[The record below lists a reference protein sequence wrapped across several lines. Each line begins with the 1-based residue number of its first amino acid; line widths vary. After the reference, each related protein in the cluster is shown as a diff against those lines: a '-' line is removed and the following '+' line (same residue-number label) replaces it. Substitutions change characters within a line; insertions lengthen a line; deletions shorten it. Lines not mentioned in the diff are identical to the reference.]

1 MFSLST
7 IAEKAFIAAGAKPAV
22 RRYAAAQNS
31 RLVGDWRGTNLS
43 ANQEIK
49 DDLKMLRGRSRQLSR
64 DDDTF
69 IGFLRKMETYVIGR
83 DGLTLQVNATTT
95 EGKGRDALNDKVEA
109 AWKEWSRKQNC
120 DVTGQMSFRDIAAL
134 AVKTLITDGEILIR
148 KHYTPEGLKL
158 QMLDVDWLAED
169 YNDPKL
175 PNGNRVV
182 MSVELDRFD
191 KPVAYHFR
199 EPRWSAASTF
209 GINPIIPTGENTLR
223 IPAAEIIHRFIKERA
238 GQVRGVPWAHGA
250 MMSLNQLHGLDEAEL
265 VGQRV
270 GASNMVFVS
279 PAADVNGGETS
290 EDPLNTEVSPGQVLE
305 LPAGYTV
312 HETKFPKP
320 LDSAFSKRVMR
331 RIAGSLGIDYSDL
344 ANDLESV
351 NFSSIRAGTINARD
365 GYRVLQTWVRDNL
378 YQDVYASW
386 LMMWNGVTTKQ
397 MEAVM
402 YPIWRPRGYEW
413 VDPAKD
419 VKSDIDAI
427 NMGLKTRTDVLGER
441 GQDFEETMKQIAAEK
456 KLIEGLGL
464 EFSSD
469 GKPFEEDTGDE
480 GQVTGK
486 AKKAG
491 SGE

>member
-1 MFSLST
+1 MLSLSS
-7 IAEKAFIAAGAKPAV
+7 IAEKAFIAAGAKPTV

-83 DGLTLQVNATTT
+83 DGLTCQVNAKTAT
-95 EGKGRDALNDKVEA
+95 GKERDALNDKVEQ
-109 AWKEWSRKQNC
+109 AWQDWSKKQNC
-120 DVTGQMSFRDIAAL
+120 DVTGQLCFRDIAAL
-134 AVKTLITDGEILIR
+134 AVRTLIIDGEILIR
-148 KHYTPEGLKL
+148 KHFTPEGLKL

-182 MSVELDRFD
+182 MSIELDRFD
-191 KPVAYHFR
+191 KPVAYHFS

-209 GINPIIPTGENTLR
+209 GINPIIPPGEIRLR
-223 IPAAEIIHRFIKERA
+223 VPAEQIVHRFIKERA

-250 MMSLNQLHGLDEAEL
+250 MMSLNQMHGLDEAEL
-265 VGQRV
+265 VAARV

-279 PAADVNGGETS
+279 PPAEVEGGSVNENPM
-290 EDPLNTEVSPGQVLE
+290 DTEVSPGQVLE
-305 LPAGYTV
+305 LPSGYTV

-320 LDSAFSKRVMR
+320 LDSAFSKRIMR

-365 GYRVLQTWVRDNL
+365 GYRVLQKWIEVNL
-378 YQDVYASW
+378 YQDVFSTW
-386 LMMWNGVTTKQ
+386 LMMWSGITSRQ

-402 YPIWRPRGYEW
+402 FPKWHPRGYEW

-419 VKSDIDAI
+419 IKADIDAI

-441 GQDFEETMKQIAAEK
+441 GRDFEETMKQIAAEK
-456 KLIEGLGL
+456 KVIEGLGL
-464 EFSSD
+464 EFSKD
-469 GKPFEEDTGDE
+469 GTPSVEEPEEDE
-480 GQVTGK
+480 PVNGK
-486 AKKAG
+486 RT
-491 SGE
+491 SN